1 MEKNVYFDKMPTTY
15 FKKLFNSRFLEIKK
29 SMQYLIVN
37 MAWHAQN
44 INVITNYLRLKK
56 EVDQNLLHSGKQIHV
71 KANNRKTKIGVVLVS
86 LLLTLNIFHSFF

>member
-1 MEKNVYFDKMPTTY
+1 MEKNVYFDKMPITN

-56 EVDQNLLHSGKQIHV
+56 EVDQNLLHSGKQIH
-71 KANNRKTKIGVVLVS
+71 AQS
-86 LLLTLNIFHSFF
+86 QQ